1 MRSTLD
7 LEVPTRGPRG
17 QIVVLVAVML
27 VVLVGIAGLAID
39 ISSAYLT
46 ERGLRAV
53 ADAASLAGGQDLQ
66 IPGSRALPGST
77 EQGRARDHALDV
89 LVSRLGASSRPSDP
103 SCYVSA
109 GCMLPGT
116 DYEVAIQTPSPS
128 RLDCFPD
135 VRCIQV
141 TIRQTAFGLTF
152 ARIFGFTEWTVTSAS
167 VAGVVQ
173 AQQYGVVTLRPP
185 KPRGAS
191 GGDANEDNIFV
202 SGGSRVVVG
211 NADIGTNTNLRIE
224 GSGSAVILDPGYAVH
239 NYDPYQRWTPPPPGF
254 QLTSLIEDPLYAIPD
269 RADVPGLPVYSAS
282 DLSDARLTPAD
293 CALEQQDVPD
303 AYEFGGVRV
312 KDLDPL
318 DVTCYKPGI
327 YDRELQSGTDE
338 VVLLTTDP
346 VWGGVYFFDKG
357 MDLGNPSALIGG
369 YEGGQPGVALVFREC
384 DLSNNCPLKG
394 NTADLIA
401 LNFGD
406 TYPSASNAQAAEW
419 NSGSVQTSA
428 TPPLLMSL
436 MVVPDP
442 ICYVAPEEPA
452 GHCSTHNQTLTL
464 PGGGSL
470 FVAGV
475 QYAPTD
481 NAVVTGGSGSGGV
494 LGQIISWTIR
504 FTGASELNLQAA
516 LGSKEGVLRLDR
528 ACSPTHICN
537 P

>member
-1 MRSTLD
+1 MRPTFASH
-7 LEVPTRGPRG
+7 VPSRGPRG
-17 QIVVLVAVML
+17 QIVVMVAAML
-27 VVLVGIAGLAID
+27 VVLVGIAGLAVD

-46 ERGLRAV
+46 ERGLRVV

-66 IPGSRALPGST
+66 IPGSRALPGSA
-77 EQGRARDHALDV
+77 EQLRAREHALDV
-89 LVSRLGASSRPSDP
+89 LVSQLGASSTPSNP

-116 DYEVAIQTPSPS
+116 DYEIAIQTPSPS
-128 RLDCFPD
+128 HLDCFPAP
-135 VRCIQV
+135 RCIQV
-141 TIRQTAFGLTF
+141 TIRHTSFGLTF
-152 ARIFGFTEWTVTSAS
+152 ARIFGFSEWEVSSAS
-167 VAGVVQ
+167 VAGLVQ

-191 GGDANEDNIFV
+191 GSDANEDNIFV
-202 SGGSRVVVG
+202 SGGSRVVVS
-211 NADIGTNTNLRIE
+211 NADIGTNTNLRVG

-254 QLTSLIEDPLYAIPD
+254 QLTSLIEDPLYTIPD
-269 RADVPGLPVYSAS
+269 RADVPSLPVYSAS
-282 DLSDARLTPAD
+282 DLSDAKLDPAD
-293 CALEQQDVPD
+293 CALEQLDVPA
-303 AYEFGGVRV
+303 AYQFGGVPV
-312 KDLDPL
+312 KDLAPAS
-318 DVTCYKPGI
+318 VTCYKPGI
-327 YDRELQSGTDE
+327 YSRELQSGTDE

-346 VWGGVYFFDKG
+346 TWGGVYFFDEG

-369 YEGGQPGVALVFREC
+369 YEGGEPGVALVFQEC
-384 DLSNNCPLKG
+384 DVSNTCPLKG

-406 TYPSASNAQAAEW
+406 AYPADSNALAAEW
-419 NSGSVQTSA
+419 NGGSVQTSA

-442 ICYVAPEEPA
+442 DCFVAPEEPDSQ
-452 GHCSTHNQTLTL
+452 CSTHNQTLTL

-504 FTGASELNLQAA
+504 FTGASELNLEAA

>member
-1 MRSTLD
+1 MRPTVNLD
-7 LEVPTRGPRG
+7 MPSGRPQG
-17 QIVVLVAVML
+17 QILVLVAVML
-27 VVLVGIAGLAID
+27 VVLIGIAGLAID

-53 ADAASLAGGQDLQ
+53 ADAASLAGAQDLQ
-66 IPGSRALPGST
+66 IPGSRALPTST
-77 EQGRARDHALDV
+77 EQGEAREHALDV
-89 LVSRLGASSRPSDP
+89 LESQLKASSRPSGA
-103 SCYVSA
+103 SCFSSA
-109 GCMLPGT
+109 GCSVPGT
-116 DYEVAIQTPSPS
+116 DYEIAIQTPSPTH
-128 RLDCFPD
+128 LDCFPAA
-135 VRCIQV
+135 RCIQV
-141 TIRQTAFGLTF
+141 TIRQPSFGLTF
-152 ARIFGFTEWTVTSAS
+152 GRIFDFSEWTVTSAS

-185 KPRGAS
+185 KPRGMS
-191 GGDANEDNIFV
+191 GSDANEDNIFV
-202 SGGSRVVVG
+202 SGGSRVVV
-211 NADIGTNTNLRIE
+211 NDADIGTNTNLRVE
-224 GSGSAVILDPGYAVH
+224 GTGSAVILDPDYAVH
-239 NYDPYQRWTPPPPGF
+239 HYDPYERWTPPPPGF
-254 QLTSLIEDPLYAIPD
+254 QLTSLIEDPLYSIPD
-269 RADVPGLPVYSAS
+269 RADVPGLPSYSAS
-282 DLSDARLTPAD
+282 DLADAKLDPAA
-293 CALEQQDVPD
+293 CALEQDDVPA
-303 AYEFGGVRV
+303 AYELGGIPV
-312 KDLDPL
+312 KDLPPANI
-318 DVTCYKPGI
+318 TCYKPGV
-327 YDRELQSGTDE
+327 YTSELQSGTDE

-346 VWGGVYFFDKG
+346 VWGGVYFFDQG

-369 YEGGQPGVALVFREC
+369 YEGGQPGVALVFQEC
-384 DLSNNCPLKG
+384 DVSNDCPLKG

-401 LNFGD
+401 LNFGN
-406 TYPSASNAQAAEW
+406 TYPAASNAQPAEW
-419 NSGSVQTSA
+419 NGGSVQTSA

-504 FTGASELNLQAA
+504 FTGSSELNLQAA

-528 ACSPTHICN
+528 ACSPTHVCN